1 MKNITC
7 IVHINK
13 PTCNVLVANSTPIV
27 DLDSKQNSFLVNLE
41 SMLDFPTPESPINT
55 TLKRQS
61 YSWSTLYAMQV
72 KRWNVKSKLGLRL
85 EGFKIQTLVQV
96 LQRSEEQGTG
106 REREERAH
114 YKANNVSRNKINGRE
129 RNLI

>member
-1 MKNITC
+1 
-7 IVHINK
+7 
-13 PTCNVLVANSTPIV
+13 
-27 DLDSKQNSFLVNLE
+27 
-41 SMLDFPTPESPINT
+41 
-55 TLKRQS
+55 
-61 YSWSTLYAMQV
+61 MQV

-106 REREERAH
+106 KEREREERAH